1 MLKKLRPLALLLA
14 VITTVFAIASCKSEE
29 NQASSEIT
37 DGDAF
42 PYTFIDSDGI
52 SVTVTKKP
60 KKIAVLFSSYADIW
74 VTAGGRVDIT
84 VGESVERGFTDNS
97 AVLVDSGAGHSTID
111 METLIASEPD
121 IVIGTADFEC
131 QAEAVRFCRSAGI
144 PAAAFRVE
152 SFEDYLAVLKICCD
166 LTGNTQNYELYG
178 TKIASEIAEIKS
190 KVAEYAASCEIIPV
204 LFVRAGSSARS
215 TKAKTA
221 ADNYVCAMLDEL
233 YTQNIANK
241 AQVLKGELSLEAI
254 LENPPDYLFITTMGN
269 EEAAKEYMDSL
280 LKSDGWKQLECVRT
294 GKYAYLPKEL
304 FHFKPNSRWAES
316 YRCLA
321 GLLYPEIDLE

>member
-1 MLKKLRPLALLLA
+1 MVKIFRPLALLLA
-14 VITTVFAIASCKSEE
+14 VITAVFALASCKGEE
-29 NQASSEIT
+29 NQASSEIA

-42 PYTFIDSDGI
+42 PYTFKDSDGI
-52 SVTVTKKP
+52 SVTVTEKP

-74 VTAGGRVDIT
+74 VTAGGSVDIT
-84 VGESVERGFTDNS
+84 VGESVERGFADKS
-97 AVLVDSGAGHSTID
+97 AVLVDGGAGHSTID
-111 METLIASEPD
+111 METLIASKPD

-152 SFEDYLAVLKICCD
+152 SFADYLAVLKICCD
-166 LTGNTQNYELYG
+166 LTGKQENYELYG
-178 TKIASEIAEIKS
+178 TKIASEIAAIKS
-190 KVAEYAASCEIIPV
+190 KVAEYASSREKIPV

-221 ADNYVCAMLDEL
+221 EDNYVCAMLDEL
-233 YTQNIANK
+233 YIQNIADK

-254 LENPPDYLFITTMGN
+254 IEDQPQYLFITTMGN

-280 LKSDGWKQLECVRT
+280 LRSDGWKQLECVRT

-316 YRCLA
+316 YRHLA
-321 GLLYPEIDLE
+321 KLLYPEIDLE

>member
-1 MLKKLRPLALLLA
+1 MAKKIRPLALLLA
-14 VITTVFAIASCKSEE
+14 VITAVFALVSCKNEE
-29 NQASSEIT
+29 DQASSET
-37 DGDAF
+37 ADGDTF
-42 PYTFIDSDGI
+42 PYTFTDSTGA
-52 SVTVTKKP
+52 SVTVTEKP

-84 VGESVERGFTDNS
+84 VGESAQRGFADKS
-97 AVLVDSGAGHSTID
+97 AILVDGSAGHTTID

-131 QAEAVRFCRSAGI
+131 QAEAVRFCRLAGI

-152 SFEDYLAVLKICCD
+152 SFEDYLAVFKICCD
-166 LTGNTQNYELYG
+166 LTGKQENYELYG
-178 TKIASEIAEIKS
+178 IQIASEIAEIKS
-190 KVAEYAASCEIIPV
+190 KVAEYAASRDKIPV

-221 ADNYVCAMLDEL
+221 EDNYVCAMLDEL
-233 YTQNIANK
+233 YTQNIADK
-241 AQVLKGELSLEAI
+241 AQILQGELSLEAI
-254 LENPPDYLFITTMGN
+254 LETQPQYLFITTMGK

-280 LKSDGWKQLECVRT
+280 LKSDGWKQLECVIE

-316 YRCLA
+316 YRHLA
-321 GLLYPEIDLE
+321 KLLYPEIDFE